1 MKPTDK
7 TYNELVKK
15 LTKHYSPTPFEVM
28 QRLQFNSRYRKTR
41 ESVADHLAALRHLT
55 EHCSYKDTLETMLQD
70 RLVRGINDAGIQK
83 KLLQDNDPLT
93 LA

>member
-1 MKPTDK
+1 M
-7 TYNELVKK
+7 
-15 LTKHYSPTPFEVM
+15 
-28 QRLQFNSRYRKTR
+28 
-41 ESVADHLAALRHLT
+41 ADYLAALRHLT

-93 LA
+93 LV